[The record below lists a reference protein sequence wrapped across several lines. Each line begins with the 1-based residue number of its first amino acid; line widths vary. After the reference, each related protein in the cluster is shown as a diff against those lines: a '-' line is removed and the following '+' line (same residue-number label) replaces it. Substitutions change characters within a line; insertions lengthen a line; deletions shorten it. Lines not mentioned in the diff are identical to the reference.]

1 MVGGCRKLAFSPPF
15 SSSPG
20 MYIYCLL
27 LSQVGWMQLNLWVV
41 IKLGSAGLN
50 TGLPKVN
57 FKPFSQM
64 WSRQMRPLYL
74 SVCVKIVVDWEKKY
88 VDDFHLFA
96 FCAFSPKQN
105 WNPKV
110 EKKTFDIPALFFAI
124 HLGQVL
130 QNLATFLFFCT
141 TLSRLTDFSE
151 TVSEARRQQ
160 YFSCIVHVLYFLRKK
175 TFVYVYLCCY
185 SPKRF
190 IIWKENQIILSGA
203 AAVPHYEE
211 AYRAKAQPTKEAWRK
226 RMPL

>member
-74 SVCVKIVVDWEKKY
+74 SVCVMYLRKNRRRLGEKY

-110 EKKTFDIPALFFAI
+110 EKKNIWHTCTFFAI

-130 QNLATFLFFCT
+130 QNLATFLFFAQHFQDDRLFGNRERSEEAAVFLLYCT
-141 TLSRLTDFSE
+141 
-151 TVSEARRQQ
+151 
-160 YFSCIVHVLYFLRKK
+160 CIVLFYVRKHLSMSIYAATLRKD
-175 TFVYVYLCCY
+175 L
-185 SPKRF
+185 SSGKR
-190 IIWKENQIILSGA
+190 I
-203 AAVPHYEE
+203 
-211 AYRAKAQPTKEAWRK
+211 R
-226 RMPL
+226 